1 MLFSNF
7 ISNRAR
13 PRTSARGDAF
23 GFAPAG
29 QGIVP
34 GAGVPAGTASPTQP
48 SGQVQAPQ
56 QGRGWFGE
64 DGRLREIGAMLLTA
78 QGNPLGNVLLQQRQD
93 RVDAVRR
100 QQADE
105 TRRQADW
112 QDWLM
117 RERWKRDH
125 PAEVGAVDLDGAAR

>member
-13 PRTSARGDAF
+13 PRTSADDDTF
-23 GFAPAG
+23 GFANAG
-29 QGIVP
+29 PGIVP

-56 QGRGWFGE
+56 RGRGWFGE

-93 RVDAVRR
+93 KVEAVRR

-117 RERWKRDH
+117 RERWKRSH
-125 PAEVGAVDLDGAAR
+125 PAGFGGDESGG